1 MLSKSQAKTF
11 FLLGTGLCSLAF
23 IGLTVDT
30 FRRIPKQTNENLLTP
45 EAIRGKHL
53 FDRNNCMGC
62 HTIMGEGAYYA
73 PELTKVVER
82 RGEAFI
88 RAMLTDPNAM
98 YPGQRKMQK
107 YDFNETEKNDL
118 IAFLKWIGQMDLNGF
133 PPKPTMAGM
142 ANPSATG
149 SGPDSMISRTDRPMI
164 FNQMCIACH
173 ALENQGGKI
182 GPALD
187 GVGSRRD
194 AAYIKKWLEDP
205 TSLKADSKMPKLP
218 LTPEQITE
226 LTAYLSLLK
235 ETK

>member
-1 MLSKSQAKTF
+1 
-11 FLLGTGLCSLAF
+11 
-23 IGLTVDT
+23 
-30 FRRIPKQTNENLLTP
+30 
-45 EAIRGKHL
+45 
-53 FDRNNCMGC
+53 
-62 HTIMGEGAYYA
+62 
-73 PELTKVVER
+73 
-82 RGEAFI
+82 
-88 RAMLTDPNAM
+88 
-98 YPGQRKMQK
+98 
-107 YDFNETEKNDL
+107 
-118 IAFLKWIGQMDLNGF
+118 MDLNGF

-149 SGPDSMISRTDRPMI
+149 SGPDSMISRTDHPMI

>member
-1 MLSKSQAKTF
+1 MLSKSQAKMF
-11 FLLGTGLCSLAF
+11 FLLGTGLCTVAF
-23 IGLTVDT
+23 LGLTVDT
-30 FRRIPKQTNENLLTP
+30 FRRIPAQTNENLLTP

-53 FDRNNCMGC
+53 FDRSNCLGC

-73 PELTKVVER
+73 PELTKVYER

-88 RAMLTDPNAM
+88 RSMLTDPQAM

-107 YDFNETEKNDL
+107 YNFTEQEKSDL
-118 IAFLKWIGQMDLNGF
+118 IAFLQWIGKMDLNGF
-133 PPKPTMAGM
+133 PPKPTMAQM
-142 ANPSATG
+142 ANPSSEG
-149 SGPDSMISRTDRPMI
+149 SEANAIYKRADRPMI

-173 ALENQGGKI
+173 SLEGQGGKI

-194 AAYIKKWLEDP
+194 AQYIKQWLENP
-205 TSLKADSKMPKLP
+205 NALKADSKMPKLP
-218 LTPEQITE
+218 LTAEQITE

-235 ETK
+235 EKK